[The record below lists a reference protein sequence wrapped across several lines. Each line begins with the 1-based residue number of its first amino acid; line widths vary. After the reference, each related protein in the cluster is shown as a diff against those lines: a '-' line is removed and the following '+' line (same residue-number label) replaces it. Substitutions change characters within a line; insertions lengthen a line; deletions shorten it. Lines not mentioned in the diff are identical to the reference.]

1 MNGKESRK
9 YEQYVDCLKENPRLY
24 LPVGGLKEHREDTA
38 WVVSTHVLA
47 PVLAGFVLWL
57 LKEAVKNKKER
68 LYFLSRDGY
77 LMYRMTQL
85 FCEKMRLPIECRYL
99 SCSRYAVRI
108 PIFFLN
114 QEEGLDYIC
123 RDGLFVSIERIL
135 RRAGLTKQERQ
146 KVIRQVKLPGSSEEP
161 ISRRELEKVR
171 KKLYGCPY
179 FLNTVKKHSRE
190 AMKGLAG
197 YLRQEGLLD
206 EVSDALVDSG
216 WVGSMQKTL
225 QEALKYLGR
234 ERELE
239 GYYFGLYDL
248 PDGMK
253 RDTYH
258 CYYFHPY
265 GGLREKVFFNNCL
278 FEAVFTAPHGMTL
291 GYRRE
296 GEVYVPCYGTM
307 GEERRQFVRQT
318 EEWMMEYGEV
328 LAKEMTK
335 KRLLSLQISKERKT
349 ARKLLYLFMT
359 TPSGEEARI
368 YGQLSFS
375 DDVLEEEGQPIAP
388 RMTQRELRANHILP
402 KLCRMAALKTPTV
415 VKSVWYEGSAV
426 LGRKHI
432 KRHIR
437 QHLLWQAVRFAVKA
451 MEQTGQKKGGEKDD

>member
-1 MNGKESRK
+1 MRGKK
-9 YEQYVDCLKENPRLY
+9 P
-24 LPVGGLKEHREDTA
+24 
-38 WVVSTHVLA
+38 
-47 PVLAGFVLWL
+47 
-57 LKEAVKNKKER
+57 KER
-68 LYFLSRDGY
+68 QRYVLRVNETLVEVTRDVYLAWYQSRRKERY
-77 LMYRMTQL
+77 QL
-85 FCEKMRLPIECRYL
+85 EKMQKNGVCGIEKVGETSYNSYL
-99 SCSRYAVRI
+99 HILS
-108 PIFFLN
+108 P
-114 QEEGLDYIC
+114 EEI
-123 RDGLFVSIERIL
+123 
-135 RRAGLTKQERQ
+135 
-146 KVIRQVKLPGSSEEP
+146 VIRVSE
-161 ISRRELEKVR
+161 I
-171 KKLYGCPY
+171 
-179 FLNTVKKHSRE
+179 
-190 AMKGLAG
+190 
-197 YLRQEGLLD
+197 QE
-206 EVSDALVDSG
+206 
-216 WVGSMQKTL
+216 L